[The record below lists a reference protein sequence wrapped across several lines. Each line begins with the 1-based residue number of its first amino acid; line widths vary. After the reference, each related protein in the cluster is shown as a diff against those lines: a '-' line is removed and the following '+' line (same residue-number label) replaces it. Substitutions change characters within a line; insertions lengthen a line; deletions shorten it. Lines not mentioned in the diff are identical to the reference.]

1 MSAVAKRFR
10 TDEEALAF
18 LDGQDDYLQ
27 EQDRLIAQG
36 ADPAPL
42 TPEDVA
48 AMNRPVGPMPELA
61 ALPGEDPIMRADLY
75 GNLPPELLEE
85 EPPLPVADER
95 FQAGQETGDEM
106 LPPVQTQVAR
116 PAEATFRTDDDAA
129 AFLDAPAEALAPED
143 KAATGPVK
151 FETDKAAADFLETL
165 PAAPGPA
172 GSSQLAYDTTVRP
185 ENVEGPIPFGEK
197 DRPYRTRSDG
207 TLEFDPRRMR
217 DGVTQALKDQVITG
231 EQFAKLQPSIEAAQ
245 KVIENEAKLRARAKD
260 NGALASALQGFGRGG
275 AMTLGAIGGSKAG
288 AAAGLLTG
296 PYAPAASP
304 ALGLVGGVAGAVT
317 MGMNYDLVY
326 KELAKHYEEYD
337 AVLAAAE
344 LNPGWNTA
352 GELVSVAVGVPQAVR
367 GAATALATTRAAEGA
382 AGVARQVG
390 TAAGLGAGSGVAG
403 YSLDRT
409 VRGEPITPGG
419 LATAAAAGAA
429 FAPFMITPG
438 AAGTQEMASIT
449 AKVRAGQPISPME
462 RRIYEA
468 AAPAMR
474 AAFAE
479 MDAAGGRY
487 TGGRYDAS
495 GKWMPGMEVTVPTS
509 SVLGLAPAAGRATVR
524 LPYEVPA
531 RLGAPAVAKAQGFA
545 ARPTLAAGAEGAG
558 TTAPVRAPRPTE
570 APVNVLPPGP
580 TIVTPTQA
588 MLGVEEFLARQ
599 VGVRG
604 IQTKGNFEAILELMD
619 EHKQIVTDAIGRNEP
634 VSIDALDSYEIRV
647 PYYDRD
653 EETGLATYSEEGF
666 KAYEAY
672 LKGQDAEAA
681 ENVRTGG
688 IDIFEAIRDSGGLP
702 SGKSDKVKQWAGEL
716 KRIRE
721 AQNPGNALGVKGT
734 LNLFRKDAPDLDGL
748 IKNLQGYGFQVTTP
762 AELFDLIDQRF
773 KTGKPIY
780 AYGAEEPLEMRG
792 RRRPPAPGAP
802 RQGELLGESDV
813 EFSLVGQTDRTSLT
827 PAEQAAAAKAEAD
840 KAEAEKGQGDL
851 FGAPRVEEGQDPELA
866 APDPQAYFDFSNVP
880 ASKQTA
886 GSAAVQAAASA
897 SGQPYQ
903 APAVSPAG
911 GVVGAAGLE
920 EARARQ
926 AAAYRGLLGGD
937 ARAVAQAIR
946 DGVPLSRLMLGY
958 ISREPATFNI
968 TGAIIKSPRDLAMYN
983 LAHRTPFFESMKI
996 AVLDDRQ
1003 QVIHSQVVSTGSLN
1017 ESIAH
1022 PRDVT
1027 AVALA
1032 AQKANPKAKIIGFMI
1047 MHNHPSGDP
1056 TPSEAD
1062 RAVTR
1067 RFSEAGNLLGVPL
1080 LDHVITN
1087 GEQYFSFSEA
1097 GLLLGVNSPI
1107 KLARSDAKP
1116 RLPVRPAPEGQIA
1129 PGQMAEFEAIPASEA
1144 ANFRLSNEQKVKLVH
1159 ETLQTADP
1167 NMIHVINVD
1176 TRYGILSV
1184 VRHPLGV
1191 RPADVLKASTPESTY
1206 AMFVSLPAM
1215 PPADARPLVRRIK
1228 EAADLLNIHLLDAA
1242 MIGEADTFKQRA
1254 LLEEPEAAYGSARRG
1269 KPMTEAERRFVDMA
1283 TRMGALTPGQTDAA
1297 LAKFRESRVGS
1308 ISSDPFTPP
1317 AQLRGAAGG
1326 PAQVP
1331 PGQPMGAGAASSP
1344 DWVLGP
1350 AETRDGRRLVKGIEG
1365 YKPGQRWGFRSIVD
1379 YVNKAVRMEMRRSKS
1394 QTSAVHPAHYK
1405 PANHMAYTRETQ
1417 SQINFHEAGHGLE
1430 YLIRARV
1437 PAFFDTFADE
1447 LIALTNRPGSMASD
1461 PPASASDKQ
1470 KRQYQI
1476 GEGVAE
1482 WTRLLMTEPAAVANM
1497 RVTPALNAAAEQYYP
1512 GMAAALR
1519 DGARAV
1525 QRFQNR
1531 PVAERWAMFNAD
1543 PSVAPTANEVIGRI
1557 IRGGQ
1562 DVAAFLASGAPVS
1575 RLDRMIPRAIMA
1587 NRDQVEMTYKQAL
1600 AKMREVRATT
1610 TAPLMQAHNMILS
1623 IGAEASNAIAGTKP
1637 GKGLRVIGPDGK
1649 FKQFTRESWRDL
1661 RRKIPSKLLPLFD
1674 SAAWARESLT
1684 RWEAAKMEYPGMRE
1698 GISPDDLRAIV
1709 ANATRTLRN
1718 RGINFDVR
1726 FAEQSAFFGE
1736 ILNIKDFGG
1745 LKKPG
1750 EVDRMTQRDTYWPL
1764 PRVMQEGRGRAG
1776 KARGDIMSGDY
1787 RAFGSGEA
1795 IRQTDEV
1802 AEERVRAAYE
1812 AYYWN
1817 RFLNMLADKMAVVA
1831 KDQSLPIEARSIAGA
1846 SIVRLNMPMK
1856 VAATVS
1862 KEEVIP
1868 WVIEAIKDQV
1878 EKVMGIR
1885 PELKPED
1892 INLSWNFRDVWRPT
1906 DPKDPLVV
1914 SSLRDGERVFYQ
1926 LGDPAMFG
1934 MFANPQTASKFGK
1947 FLNWALGPM
1956 TQNWK
1961 RNITQ
1966 GPVFAIR
1973 NLFRDTLSQAILNPD
1988 PIAWIPGGTHIL
2000 GTINKFTK
2008 KYPQVFQEGLLLS
2021 RIEPGKSELVNKVQH
2036 GAVWQW
2042 LTEGWYVSQSKDP
2055 VVKLLA
2061 TYLQPSNLLF
2071 LWWKVGD
2078 VLNLITGGRT
2088 LSQFFETAGREGAA
2102 ISVLRRGGTDEEAL
2116 MKYWTAAGQFNEHAG
2131 VADAR
2136 IMMNIPGFFNPMIQG
2151 LRNAGQR
2158 LSDPDPAVAGTAW
2171 ARMLIMMPLL
2181 FGAAAGARYLLMSKE
2196 EKDRERNRPV
2206 DDRMNFMEI
2215 GGFSVPFPYG
2225 AEGVMGSMVYNSVM
2239 DDLLDRPRVEA
2250 DKTVWMMLKRIFDPG
2265 SPLSV
2270 FGPQLSTLGEAS
2282 FNWSV
2287 YRQKHI
2293 VSPWMAGLPA
2303 SQQFYSTT
2311 PKFYQELGEWFNY
2324 SPAKL
2329 QYIMQQAISRQADET
2344 IRYMESLDRGRP
2356 IQEPADVPFVG
2367 RLFIREPLGFS
2378 SQPLRDAEVVETRLR
2393 DLDMRLQ
2400 AKGWYGLRDANYPQ
2414 DQLGATEMRNLYMQL
2429 QYLEGLR
2436 FGLRRAG
2443 DISALAKTYAL
2454 AENYAEERNTRRML
2468 TTFVQSLLLGNKDM
2482 VERID
2487 MATELLKQI
2496 PERTPQEKAAE
2507 YLERRF

>member
-1 MSAVAKRFR
+1 MSAAAKRFR
-10 TDEEALAF
+10 TVEEADAF
-18 LDGQDDYLQ
+18 LDAPDVVKPFRSVEEADAFLDAPDDYLQ
-27 EQDRLIAQG
+27 QQDRLIAQG
-36 ADPAPL
+36 ADPLAL
-42 TPEDVA
+42 SPEDRA
-48 AMNRPVGPMPELA
+48 LADRPIEPLPELMPDPLA
-61 ALPGEDPIMRADLY
+61 ANDQVMPGLYNAQEQQAIEAARSEPYQEPSLPG
-75 GNLPPELLEE
+75 GLEE
-85 EPPLPVADER
+85 N
-95 FQAGQETGDEM
+95 
-106 LPPVQTQVAR
+106 LPPVQTQVAVADG
-116 PAEATFRTDDDAA
+116 PTFATVQEAD
-129 AFLDAPAEALAPED
+129 AFLDAPMANEPAPAE
-143 KAATGPVK
+143 KAAPTGK
-151 FETDKAAADFLETL
+151 FEVTL
-165 PAAPGPA
+165 GPEPA
-172 GSSQLAYDTTVRP
+172 GSSQLAYDTTARP
-185 ENVEGPIPFGEK
+185 TYVEGPIAFGEK

-260 NGALASALQGFGRGG
+260 NGALASALQGLGRGG

-296 PYAPAASP
+296 PYAPVASP
-304 ALGLVGGVAGAVT
+304 VLGLVGGVAGAVT

-390 TAAGLGAGSGVAG
+390 AAAGLGAGSGVAG

-438 AAGTQEMASIT
+438 NSQTGDVANIVS
-449 AKVRAGQPISPME
+449 KVKSGQPLSPME
-462 RRIYEA
+462 RKIFEA

-487 TGGRYDAS
+487 TGGRYDAA
-495 GKWMPGMEVTVPTS
+495 GKWMPGVEVTVPTS
-509 SVLGLAPAAGRATVR
+509 SVLGMAPVAGKATVR
-524 LPYEVPA
+524 LPYEVPP
-531 RLGAPAVAKAQGFA
+531 RLGAPAVAKAQAFVSRPDLPA
-545 ARPTLAAGAEGAG
+545 AEPEVAA
-558 TTAPVRAPRPTE
+558 TTAPARTPRPTT
-570 APVNVLPPGP
+570 APVNVLPTGTKP
-580 TIVTPTQA
+580 ILTPTQA
-588 MLGVEEFLARQ
+588 MLGVDEFLARQ
-599 VGVRG
+599 VELRGIPVRG
-604 IQTKGNFEAILELMD
+604 NFDAMLELMD
-619 EHKQIVTDAIGRNEP
+619 EHKQLIIDAIGRNEP
-634 VSIDALDSYEIRV
+634 VAADALDSYEIRV

-653 EETGLATYSEEGF
+653 EETGLATFSAESY
-666 KAYEAY
+666 KAYEDY
-672 LKGQDAEAA
+672 LNGRDEEFRSDMVDSGGTELLDA
-681 ENVRTGG
+681 V
-688 IDIFEAIRDSGGLP
+688 ISLGGLP
-702 SGKSDKVKQWAGEL
+702 SRQAARGRRTAWSGEL
-716 KRIRE
+716 E
-721 AQNPGNALGVKGT
+721 MLLQNAQGAGRGKGSDNEKGVFINK
-734 LNLFRKDAPDLDGL
+734 LFRKDAMDLDDLATALRG
-748 IKNLQGYGFQVTTP
+748 KGFQVEGP
-762 AELFDLIDQRF
+762 QELIDMLDNRLRSGREVF
-773 KTGKPIY
+773 ALPTAGSD
-780 AYGAEEPLEMRG
+780 AVPLEMRG

-851 FGAPRVEEGQDPELA
+851 FGQTNAPKDVREASLRPDWLRDNRDAWVAMYAMERPVETDYRLVQNPDGQYQIEQKLGNEWISPYAPSNDVRNLLLRGGMAETLRKAEEERVYWA
-866 APDPQAYFDFSNVP
+866 SRKP
-880 ASKQTA
+880 AQKQ
-886 GSAAVQAAASA
+886 
-897 SGQPYQ
+897 
-903 APAVSPAG
+903 
-911 GVVGAAGLE
+911 GLE
-920 EARARQ
+920 
-926 AAAYRGLLGGD
+926 
-937 ARAVAQAIR
+937 AVAQR
-946 DGVPLSRLMLGY
+946 
-958 ISREPATFNI
+958 
-968 TGAIIKSPRDLAMYN
+968 
-983 LAHRTPFFESMKI
+983 
-996 AVLDDRQ
+996 
-1003 QVIHSQVVSTGSLN
+1003 
-1017 ESIAH
+1017 
-1022 PRDVT
+1022 
-1027 AVALA
+1027 
-1032 AQKANPKAKIIGFMI
+1032 
-1047 MHNHPSGDP
+1047 
-1056 TPSEAD
+1056 
-1062 RAVTR
+1062 
-1067 RFSEAGNLLGVPL
+1067 
-1080 LDHVITN
+1080 ITN
-1087 GEQYFSFSEA
+1087 AEQRFIDFAIEQA
-1097 GLLLGVNSPI
+1097 GLTQ
-1107 KLARSDAKP
+1107 
-1116 RLPVRPAPEGQIA
+1116 EQ
-1129 PGQMAEFEAIPASEA
+1129 A
-1144 ANFRLSNEQKVKLVH
+1144 A
-1159 ETLQTADP
+1159 
-1167 NMIHVINVD
+1167 
-1176 TRYGILSV
+1176 
-1184 VRHPLGV
+1184 
-1191 RPADVLKASTPESTY
+1191 
-1206 AMFVSLPAM
+1206 
-1215 PPADARPLVRRIK
+1215 
-1228 EAADLLNIHLLDAA
+1228 
-1242 MIGEADTFKQRA
+1242 
-1254 LLEEPEAAYGSARRG
+1254 
-1269 KPMTEAERRFVDMA
+1269 
-1283 TRMGALTPGQTDAA
+1283 AA
-1297 LAKFRESRVGS
+1297 LAKYKEVKAIRIDPVGGNFQFTHGGFAEPDVLRRAAGIPDGS
-1308 ISSDPFTPP
+1308 VSTDPLTPP
-1317 AQLRGAAGG
+1317 LEARAGG
-1326 PAQVP
+1326 PVRVP
-1331 PGQPMGAGAASSP
+1331 PGTPGGAGAASSP

-1497 RVTPALNAAAEQYYP
+1497 RVTPAMNAVAEQYYP

-1557 IRGGQ
+1557 IRGGR

-1600 AKMREVRATT
+1600 AKMREVRAKT

-1637 GKGLRVIGPDGK
+1637 GKGLRVVGPDGK

-1698 GISPDDLRAIV
+1698 GISPDNLRAIV

-1718 RGINFDVR
+1718 RGIDFDVR

-2000 GTINKFTK
+2000 GTINKFTN

-2055 VVKLLA
+2055 VVRLLA

-2071 LWWKVGD
+2071 PLWKVGD
-2078 VLNLITGGRT
+2078 VLNLLTGGRT

-2151 LRNAGQR
+2151 LRNAGQM

-2171 ARMLIMMPLL
+2171 SRMLIMMPLL

-2206 DDRMNFMEI
+2206 DDRLNFMEI

-2303 SQQFYSTT
+2303 SKQFYSTT

-2400 AKGWYGLRDANYPQ
+2400 AKGWYGLRAANYPQ
-2414 DQLGATEMRNLYMQL
+2414 DQLGTTEMRNLYMQL

>member
-116 PAEATFRTDDDAA
+116 PMEATFQTDDDAA
-129 AFLDAPAEALAPED
+129 AFLDAPAEALAPDD
-143 KAATGPVK
+143 KAAPGPVK

-165 PAAPGPA
+165 PAAPGPP

-296 PYAPAASP
+296 PYAPVASP

-326 KELAKHYEEYD
+326 KELAKHYDEYD

-545 ARPTLAAGAEGAG
+545 ARPTLAAGAEGSG

-672 LKGQDAEAA
+672 LKGQDAEGA

-702 SGKSDKVKQWAGEL
+702 SGKSDKIKQWAGEL

-792 RRRPPAPGAP
+792 RRRAPAPGAP

-851 FGAPRVEEGQDPELA
+851 FGEVKGGGRQEEVISAERKAEDGSTVVDVRKPNGKVVTRIVATISGNRVGDRWDDGMADKLIDNKDVSSKDMPDEYKIEEITTILGKREVTTTTRDMTPDEIAAKRAQLERRNQMLAEFGADPEPIPEVPARLTGAVSTDPLTPPRNAQAPPISSAEGNVLEAVSKAITAASSGQVAVLPALNDEVRSVLQTTRELQLKPQIVAKNAKNHPEISEQESPNILSAALYAPDRLLKPNPNKPNYWMLASPIGNGANVAVVEIDKSKPADEIVSWYKMGAARFEKLLQRSVSQEGDQVLVTELRSAPAGRISGGLRQGQDA
-866 APDPQAYFDFSNVP
+866 
-880 ASKQTA
+880 T
-886 GSAAVQAAASA
+886 AAANVK
-897 SGQPYQ
+897 SGQQ
-903 APAVSPAG
+903 S
-911 GVVGAAGLE
+911 
-920 EARARQ
+920 
-926 AAAYRGLLGGD
+926 
-937 ARAVAQAIR
+937 
-946 DGVPLSRLMLGY
+946 
-958 ISREPATFNI
+958 
-968 TGAIIKSPRDLAMYN
+968 
-983 LAHRTPFFESMKI
+983 
-996 AVLDDRQ
+996 
-1003 QVIHSQVVSTGSLN
+1003 
-1017 ESIAH
+1017 
-1022 PRDVT
+1022 
-1027 AVALA
+1027 
-1032 AQKANPKAKIIGFMI
+1032 
-1047 MHNHPSGDP
+1047 
-1056 TPSEAD
+1056 
-1062 RAVTR
+1062 
-1067 RFSEAGNLLGVPL
+1067 
-1080 LDHVITN
+1080 
-1087 GEQYFSFSEA
+1087 
-1097 GLLLGVNSPI
+1097 
-1107 KLARSDAKP
+1107 
-1116 RLPVRPAPEGQIA
+1116 
-1129 PGQMAEFEAIPASEA
+1129 
-1144 ANFRLSNEQKVKLVH
+1144 
-1159 ETLQTADP
+1159 
-1167 NMIHVINVD
+1167 
-1176 TRYGILSV
+1176 
-1184 VRHPLGV
+1184 
-1191 RPADVLKASTPESTY
+1191 
-1206 AMFVSLPAM
+1206 
-1215 PPADARPLVRRIK
+1215 
-1228 EAADLLNIHLLDAA
+1228 
-1242 MIGEADTFKQRA
+1242 
-1254 LLEEPEAAYGSARRG
+1254 
-1269 KPMTEAERRFVDMA
+1269 
-1283 TRMGALTPGQTDAA
+1283 
-1297 LAKFRESRVGS
+1297 
-1308 ISSDPFTPP
+1308 
-1317 AQLRGAAGG
+1317 AGG

-1331 PGQPMGAGAASSP
+1331 PGQPMGAGAATSP

-1497 RVTPALNAAAEQYYP
+1497 RVTPALNAVAEQYYP

-1600 AKMREVRATT
+1600 AKMREVRAKTT
-1610 TAPLMQAHNMILS
+1610 EPLMQAHNMILS

-1661 RRKIPSKLLPLFD
+1661 RRKIPSKLLPIFD
-1674 SAAWARESLT
+1674 EAAWARERLT
-1684 RWEAAKMEYPGMRE
+1684 RWVAAKMEYPGMRE
-1698 GISPDDLRAIV
+1698 GISPDDLKAIV
-1709 ANATRTLRN
+1709 ATHSRTLRN
-1718 RGINFDVR
+1718 AGVNFDVR

-1736 ILNIKDFGG
+1736 VLNIKDFGG

-1764 PRVMQEGRGRAG
+1764 PPVMKQGRGRAG
-1776 KARGDIMSGDY
+1776 KGRGNILSGDY
-1787 RAFGSGEA
+1787 RAYGSGEPPQQA
-1795 IRQTDEV
+1795 DEV

-2000 GTINKFTK
+2000 GTINKFTN

-2061 TYLQPSNLLF
+2061 TALQPSNLLF
-2071 LWWKVGD
+2071 PLWKVGD

-2171 ARMLIMMPLL
+2171 ARMLIMMPML
-2181 FGAAAGARYLLMSKE
+2181 FGTAAGARYLLMSKE

-2206 DDRMNFMEI
+2206 DDRLNFMEI

-2414 DQLGATEMRNLYMQL
+2414 DQLGTTEMRNLYMQL

-2436 FGLRRAG
+2436 FGLGRAG

-2507 YLERRF
+2507 YLDRRF

>member
-116 PAEATFRTDDDAA
+116 PMEATFQTDDDAA
-129 AFLDAPAEALAPED
+129 AFLDAPAEALAPDD
-143 KAATGPVK
+143 KAAPGPVK

-165 PAAPGPA
+165 PALPGPA

-296 PYAPAASP
+296 PYAPVASP

-438 AAGTQEMASIT
+438 AGGTQEMASIT

-558 TTAPVRAPRPTE
+558 TTAPVRAPRPTK

-588 MLGVEEFLARQ
+588 MLGVEEYLARQ
-599 VGVRG
+599 VGLRG

-672 LKGQDAEAA
+672 LKGQDAEGA

-792 RRRPPAPGAP
+792 RRRPPAVSTELQETWNQFPANDTEGQDKLDASSTWSQNTNDGAPNILYGEVRRGDEVVGRIQVGQRGDIVEIDKVWVAPSQRRKGIAKKLIYDAMRRSGVTKAYAPNRTDLGAKLLQSLETEVVEDGEKVDRVLLPQTATDRGTEMLEMQGRRRPPTPGAP

-851 FGAPRVEEGQDPELA
+851 FGAPRAEENPTGLEA
-866 APDPQAYFDFSNVP
+866 
-880 ASKQTA
+880 
-886 GSAAVQAAASA
+886 AAVERYQWMRNKEGGQSYGNQQITVPLNETIYQRDIKPGLREGYANTLKAYQAKHPSVTHVSYYKLEGRGDWKFDKMGSLDEVRPNPPNSGWVMPVDSFASPSAMAQGEMADSEAFPAAS
-897 SGQPYQ
+897 G
-903 APAVSPAG
+903 AVSTDP
-911 GVVGAAGLE
+911 LTPPL
-920 EARARQ
+920 EAR
-926 AAAYRGLLGGD
+926 GG
-937 ARAVAQAIR
+937 
-946 DGVPLSRLMLGY
+946 
-958 ISREPATFNI
+958 
-968 TGAIIKSPRDLAMYN
+968 
-983 LAHRTPFFESMKI
+983 
-996 AVLDDRQ
+996 
-1003 QVIHSQVVSTGSLN
+1003 
-1017 ESIAH
+1017 
-1022 PRDVT
+1022 
-1027 AVALA
+1027 
-1032 AQKANPKAKIIGFMI
+1032 
-1047 MHNHPSGDP
+1047 
-1056 TPSEAD
+1056 
-1062 RAVTR
+1062 
-1067 RFSEAGNLLGVPL
+1067 
-1080 LDHVITN
+1080 
-1087 GEQYFSFSEA
+1087 
-1097 GLLLGVNSPI
+1097 
-1107 KLARSDAKP
+1107 
-1116 RLPVRPAPEGQIA
+1116 
-1129 PGQMAEFEAIPASEA
+1129 
-1144 ANFRLSNEQKVKLVH
+1144 
-1159 ETLQTADP
+1159 
-1167 NMIHVINVD
+1167 
-1176 TRYGILSV
+1176 
-1184 VRHPLGV
+1184 
-1191 RPADVLKASTPESTY
+1191 
-1206 AMFVSLPAM
+1206 
-1215 PPADARPLVRRIK
+1215 
-1228 EAADLLNIHLLDAA
+1228 
-1242 MIGEADTFKQRA
+1242 
-1254 LLEEPEAAYGSARRG
+1254 
-1269 KPMTEAERRFVDMA
+1269 
-1283 TRMGALTPGQTDAA
+1283 
-1297 LAKFRESRVGS
+1297 
-1308 ISSDPFTPP
+1308 
-1317 AQLRGAAGG
+1317 GAAGG

-1331 PGQPMGAGAASSP
+1331 PGQPMGAAAASSP

-1497 RVTPALNAAAEQYYP
+1497 RVTPALNAVAEQYYP

-1600 AKMREVRATT
+1600 AKMREVRAKT

-1906 DPKDPLVV
+1906 KPGDAYVV

-1947 FLNWALGPM
+1947 FANWALGPM
-1956 TQNWK
+1956 MQNWK

-1966 GPVFAIR
+1966 GLVFAVRGLI
-1973 NLFRDTLSQAILNPD
+1973 RDTFSQPVLNTD
-1988 PIAWIPGGTHIL
+1988 AVAWIPGRTHMM
-2000 GTINKFTK
+2000 GVVNKFTQ

-2021 RIEPGKSELVNKVQH
+2021 RIEPGRSELVNKVQH

-2042 LTEGWYVSQSKDP
+2042 LAEGWYVSQAKDP
-2055 VVKLLA
+2055 VVRLLA
-2061 TYLQPSNLLF
+2061 TVLQPSNWLMVAPPI
-2071 LWWKVGD
+2071 VGAAIGGVPGALAGLAATPKGVD
-2078 VLNLITGGRT
+2078 LINLITGGRT
-2088 LSQFFETAGREGAA
+2088 TAQFFETAGREGAA
-2102 ISVLRRGGTDEEAL
+2102 VSVLKRGGTDEEAL
-2116 MKYWTAAGQFNEHAG
+2116 LKYWTAGGQFNEHAG

-2151 LRNAGQR
+2151 LRNAGQK

-2181 FGAAAGARYLLMSKE
+2181 FGAAAGARYLLMSKD

-2206 DDRMNFMEI
+2206 DDRMNFMDI

-2225 AEGVMGSMVYNSVM
+2225 VEGVMGSMIYNSVM
-2239 DDLLDRPRVEA
+2239 DELLDRPRVEA
-2250 DKTVWMMLKRIFDPG
+2250 DKTAIMMMKRIFDPG

-2414 DQLGATEMRNLYMQL
+2414 DQLGTTEMRNLYMQL